1 MPRRYQRER
10 RYICG
15 QSRAAAQ
22 YQEVEIYP
30 ICEGAQASRE
40 LDRENGKPPQFRGT
54 PKAQANHNAKVAR
67 RWFCRLLVT
76 NFDGHDLHI
85 TLTYAPD
92 KRPEDETQAWRDF
105 KNFLCHLRTAC
116 KRQGLPPP
124 ECLAVLEWQ
133 EADPE
138 TGQKA
143 VAPHFHVVLKCGLDR
158 DTVERAWHRKGE
170 RLGRANA
177 DRLQF
182 DGGSLEALANYLMK
196 YPKRKHR
203 YFRSRGI
210 KNPVMPTPRDGK
222 YTRSQVARIATD
234 SGRLHDREYWAR
246 KYPGWELTEATATY
260 NDFLGWS
267 ISLKMQRKR
276 GQADGRGHKKPR
288 GGGTSS
294 G

>member
-1 MPRRYQRER
+1 M
-10 RYICG
+10 
-15 QSRAAAQ
+15 
-22 YQEVEIYP
+22 
-30 ICEGAQASRE
+30 
-40 LDRENGKPPQFRGT
+40 
-54 PKAQANHNAKVAR
+54 
-67 RWFCRLLVT
+67 
-76 NFDGHDLHI
+76 
-85 TLTYAPD
+85 
-92 KRPEDETQAWRDF
+92 
-105 KNFLCHLRTAC
+105 
-116 KRQGLPPP
+116 
-124 ECLAVLEWQ
+124 LEWQ
-133 EADPE
+133 EADPDA
-138 TGQKA
+138 GQKA

-158 DTVERAWHRKGE
+158 DSVERAWHRKGE

-210 KNPVMPTPRDGK
+210 KNPVMPQPRDGK

-234 SGRLHDREYWAR
+234 SGRLNDREYWAR

-276 GQADGRGHKKPR
+276 GRADGRGHKKPR
-288 GGGTSS
+288 GSGTSS